1 MSGNVD
7 ATKFLESNFGKL
19 TFGEALKADRKSAEL
34 SQAQL
39 AEAIGVSKQAI
50 SGFENG
56 KDFPTYETIKKIAKV
71 FKMDEETYVRL
82 LLQDIANKKGFDQYL
97 VEVTRVSK
105 SKGRAKKKAS

>member
-19 TFGEALKADRKSAEL
+19 TFGEALKADRLSAEF
-34 SQAQL
+34 SQTQL
-39 AEAIGVSKQAI
+39 AQAIGVSKQAI

-56 KDFPTYETIKKIAKV
+56 RDFPAYDTIKKIAKI

-82 LLQDIANKKGFDQYL
+82 LLQDLAIKKGFDQYL
-97 VEVTRVSK
+97 VEVTRVPKGKTK
-105 SKGRAKKKAS
+105 SRKKAS